1 MGERQAYCKHLTKDL
16 NALLVSGEQKEHRG
30 CLCRQNVLK
39 DFPRQRAGSNTES
52 STLGH
57 CTCTCGL
64 QGISHFGSELMDRGV
79 SSAWTARTWM
89 CRRPAQASAH
99 NLLTHAGREWSQQ
112 SHKSLVCFLHP
123 WPLQRPLFSVLS
135 LPFLKKAPYYPGKSC
150 GFALISILS
159 VFSCFQAWPNIVVI
173 HFHRLKQCLDYLKNP
188 NKQQAN
194 KIPQTKQAPNPTN
207 TTPMTTIQNT
217 TQGWRKCI
225 PFLCQDAITTP
236 FSVDQ
241 KTEPVHIIGPHYHTP
256 RTSGQ

>member
-1 MGERQAYCKHLTKDL
+1 MLFLFLENRKNTQRLSLQTKCPKRFPK
-16 NALLVSGEQKEHRG
+16 AASWEQYRK
-30 CLCRQNVLK
+30 Q
-39 DFPRQRAGSNTES
+39 
-52 STLGH
+52 
-57 CTCTCGL
+57 
-64 QGISHFGSELMDRGV
+64 HFGTLHMHLWSTRNIALWIWADGQGA

-150 GFALISILS
+150 GFALISILN

-173 HFHRLKQCLDYLKNP
+173 HFHRLKHCLDYLKNP
-188 NKQQAN
+188 NKQQPN